1 MSVAHRRL
9 AQLSRPRLPRRTAR
23 LRLTALYGGLFLLF
37 GGVLVAITY
46 LLFQGATEYR
56 TPPIPKVPNAP
67 AIQSLHL
74 PTPLA
79 QTLPQEIYQAQQQLA
94 AAQKQLGVSDP
105 SRPAGRS

>member
-1 MSVAHRRL
+1 MAVVHRLL
-9 AQLSRPRLPRRTAR
+9 ASPSWPPLPRRTAR
-23 LRLTALYGGLFLLF
+23 LRLTTVYGGLFLLF
-37 GGVLVAITY
+37 GGVLVAMTY
-46 LLFQGATEYR
+46 VLFEGATAFR